1 MALIAA
7 HYAIGTV
14 ATLVV
19 PAHDHIQ
26 QVLLHNHEHS
36 SSGKMFVDGPGVT
49 INNGLHLP
57 DTETISINVAAG
69 DALWAIG
76 DTNSQELHVLIS
88 RL

>member
-1 MALIAA
+1 MAIIAA
-7 HYAIGTV
+7 HYNIGTV
-14 ATLVV
+14 ATMIV

-57 DTETISINVAAG
+57 DTETISINVAAD
-69 DALWAIG
+69 DALWAID